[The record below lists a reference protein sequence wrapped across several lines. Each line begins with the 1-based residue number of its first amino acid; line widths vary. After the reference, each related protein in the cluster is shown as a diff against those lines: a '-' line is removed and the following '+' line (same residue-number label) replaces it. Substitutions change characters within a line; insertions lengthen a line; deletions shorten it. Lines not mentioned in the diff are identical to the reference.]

1 MNYNV
6 KERMLKFLAS
16 IKKGQTAFEEEVGL
30 SRGLVSKIRNGIS
43 KNSIQKIQQAYP
55 GLNITWL
62 LTGEGDMITGS
73 IPQSHKDPET
83 QEDFTQR
90 TLADLAASNKML
102 AEANIILARSHEQL
116 LSKWTNRPD
125 DVITA
130 GAGQE
135 NDVAYLSRLSD
146 LLEVMAEI
154 GSGKR
159 WGSKEEAR
167 AALRIFLTV
176 PQKNK

>member
-1 MNYNV
+1 MISGSPSTQKMNN
-6 KERMLKFLAS
+6 EP
-16 IKKGQTAFEEEVGL
+16 EV
-30 SRGLVSKIRNGIS
+30 
-43 KNSIQKIQQAYP
+43 
-55 GLNITWL
+55 
-62 LTGEGDMITGS
+62 
-73 IPQSHKDPET
+73 
-83 QEDFTQR
+83 DFTKKA
-90 TLADLAASNKML
+90 LADLAASNRML

-116 LSKWTNRPD
+116 LSKWANRLD
-125 DVITA
+125 DAFTA
-130 GAGQE
+130 DAGQE

-167 AALRIFLTV
+167 AALRIFLRV